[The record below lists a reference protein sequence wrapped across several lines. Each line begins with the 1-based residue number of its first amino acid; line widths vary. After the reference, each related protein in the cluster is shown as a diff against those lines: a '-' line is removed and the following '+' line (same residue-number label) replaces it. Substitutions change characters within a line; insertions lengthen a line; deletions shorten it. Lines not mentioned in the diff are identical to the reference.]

1 SHTDLDAVTRDLR
14 GEQVHRG
21 RTDEA
26 GDEVVLRRLV
36 EVARRTDL
44 LKDAV
49 LQNRDAVAHGEG
61 LGLVARDV
69 HGGDTETTLQRRDL
83 RTRLH
88 AELRVEVRQRL
99 VHEEHLG
106 LTDDSATHR
115 NTLTLTTREGL
126 RLAVEVGLEVEELRS
141 LFHALVALFLADAG
155 DLEREA
161 HVVANRHVR
170 VERVVL

>member
-1 SHTDLDAVTRDLR
+1 REALTGRRVERVHARRVRGDRDDVTGRGVVAAVHTDHDLGVVAVDHGGTVQVTVRTELLNEVHLDLEAALGRRNDREVLGAHAHGDGVTRRALNVMRNRNNSRTDLNAVTRDLR

-61 LGLVARDV
+61 LG
-69 HGGDTETTLQRRDL
+69 
-83 RTRLH
+83 
-88 AELRVEVRQRL
+88 
-99 VHEEHLG
+99 
-106 LTDDSATHR
+106 
-115 NTLTLTTREGL
+115 
-126 RLAVEVGLEVEELRS
+126 
-141 LFHALVALFLADAG
+141 
-155 DLEREA
+155 
-161 HVVANRHVR
+161 
-170 VERVVL
+170 